1 MTNATAS
8 VNSIL
13 EKPAARRFKYGI
25 RGKLFAA
32 FAAVASLTL
41 VAASVA
47 LLSYGRIGDS
57 FERLDS
63 DAIPAID
70 HALTLARQAAELSA
84 VSATLPGIDN
94 ARRLSA
100 VVDELHAK
108 RRDMASTLA
117 TLDHAAF
124 GRNEMPQLKASVRD
138 LEVNSDALAE
148 TVAQRLPLGE
158 ARRRLTSQ
166 SQETHRRII
175 EQLAPLID
183 DARFNLVMGV
193 ETMRKSRDLDSIA
206 AGLSSLSH
214 SELPGLR
221 AFNDL
226 RAEAN
231 LSAGLLAQASLT
243 ASADLLPPLRDMF
256 IASSHRVRVA
266 ADSLGESQGAPALRA
281 SFNSLASIGE
291 GADGLFSLRRQELSN
306 LDRGGR
312 LAQES
317 RSKAVQLSAVVE
329 RFIAAARANSG
340 AAVFASRQAINVSQT
355 VLVSLAAFSLLVAFA
370 IAWIYIGKGLLRRI
384 ENLNATIL
392 ALANGDL
399 TVEISREGA
408 DELSRVASAVEVL
421 KANALLARELEADRE
436 RFRIDDLRRRE
447 ASFRLLFF
455 SNPVPMWVRD
465 LATGGMIAVNDSA
478 LSHYGYSREQFLSM
492 AAADLVSPEAGEP
505 AAESVSGGAEQ
516 HRKSN
521 GEEIEVAIYERSLCY
536 DGHDAA
542 LVAAIDLTERR
553 RAEQR
558 IRHLAFH
565 DALTDLP
572 NRAAF
577 TDKLARALHAASAA
591 DAPFAMLCLDLDH
604 FKEINDI
611 YGHAVGDQLLAQLS
625 SRLALA
631 AEGNFVARIGGDE
644 FTVIS
649 LEAEQPAAAG
659 ALAERLLAAGAETF
673 QINGAQLRVGLSIG
687 VAVFPSDGQDATSL
701 VANADAAL
709 YRAKADGRGGARF
722 FEPHMDARI
731 HERHALQHDLRVAI
745 ERNELQLYYQPQ
757 ANVTGEVFGFEALV
771 RWRHPMRGFVS
782 PATFIPIAEESGLIV
797 ELGEWVLREAC
808 REAASWPK
816 ALGVAVN
823 LSPIQFR
830 RGDLAALV
838 HAVLL
843 ESGLAPRRL
852 ELEITEGVLMQDSS
866 RSLTILRHLK
876 AMGVTISM
884 DDFGTGY
891 SSLSYLQSFPFDK
904 LKIDQSFI
912 AQVETRE
919 QSAAIVRAVIGLG
932 RGLNMPVIAEGVET
946 AAQLDFLAK
955 EQCNEIQ
962 GYLFGRPAPIDDYA
976 HLVGRAPVTQVAV
989 AQEAALQA

>member
-1 MTNATAS
+1 MTKQTAPFS
-8 VNSIL
+8 DIHGKS
-13 EKPAARRFKYGI
+13 AAGRLRFGI
-25 RGKLFAA
+25 RGRLFAA
-32 FAAVASLTL
+32 FAVVASLTL
-41 VAASVA
+41 IAASVA
-47 LLSYGRIGDS
+47 LFSYGRISDS
-57 FERLDS
+57 FDRLDAE
-63 DAIPAID
+63 AIPAID
-70 HALTLARQAAELSA
+70 HALTLARQAAEFSA
-84 VSATLPGIDN
+84 FSETLPTIDTW
-94 ARRLSA
+94 RRLA
-100 VVDELHAK
+100 DVNDELNL
-108 RRDMASTLA
+108 RRREMAITLA

-124 GRNEMPQLKASVRD
+124 GRDETPRLKAAVQN
-138 LEVNSDALAE
+138 LEANSDAL
-148 TVAQRLPLGE
+148 TDIVARRLELRE
-158 ARRRLTSQ
+158 ARRRLTDR
-166 SQETHRRII
+166 SQETQRRIV
-175 EQLAPLID
+175 EHLAPLID
-183 DARFNLVMGV
+183 DARFNLTIGLESMS
-193 ETMRKSRDLDSIA
+193 KSRDVETIVA
-206 AGLSSLSH
+206 ALSSLSH

-256 IASSHRVRVA
+256 IASSHRARVA
-266 ADSLGESQGAPALRA
+266 AESLGEAQGAAALRSDFGA
-281 SFNSLASIGE
+281 LVDVGE
-291 GADGLFSLRRQELSN
+291 GASGLFSLRRQELAN

-312 LAQES
+312 LAQDS
-317 RSKAVQLSAVVE
+317 QAKAAILSAAVK
-329 RFIAAARANSG
+329 RFTTAARQNSD
-340 AAVFASRQAINVSQT
+340 AAVFASRRAIDVSKT
-355 VLVSLAAFSLLVAFA
+355 LLKGLAAFSLLVAFA

-384 ENLNATIL
+384 ESLNATIL

-399 TVEISREGA
+399 SVEISHEGA
-408 DELSRVASAVEVL
+408 DELSRVAAAVEVF
-421 KANALLARELEADRE
+421 KANALLARELEADQE

-447 ASFRLLFF
+447 ASFRLLFL

-465 LATGGMIAVNDSA
+465 LVTGGMIAVNDSA
-478 LSHYGYSREQFLSM
+478 LSHYGYSREQFLNM
-492 AAADLVSPEAGEP
+492 PAADLVSPEAPEP
-505 AAESVSGGAEQ
+505 AAEPANGGTER
-516 HRKSN
+516 HRKAN
-521 GEEIEVAIYERSLCY
+521 GETIEVAIYERSLSY

-577 TDKLARALHAASAA
+577 TDELARAFHAASAA

-611 YGHAVGDQLLAQLS
+611 YGHAVGDQLLRQLS
-625 SRLALA
+625 SRLAVA

-649 LEAEQPAAAG
+649 REAAQPAAAG
-659 ALAERLLAAGAETF
+659 ALAERLLAAGTEAF
-673 QINGAQLRVGLSIG
+673 LINGAQLRVGLSIG
-687 VAVFPSDGQDATSL
+687 VAVFPGDGQDATSL

-709 YRAKADGRGGARF
+709 YRAKAEGRGGARF

-745 ERNELQLYYQPQ
+745 ERNEFQLYYQPQ
-757 ANVTGEVFGFEALV
+757 ASVTGEVFGFEALL
-771 RWRHPMRGFVS
+771 RWRHPTRGFVS
-782 PATFIPIAEESGLIV
+782 PATFIPIAEECGLIV
-797 ELGEWVLREAC
+797 ALGEWVLREAC

-816 ALGVAVN
+816 ALSVAVN

-830 RGDLAALV
+830 GDLAGLV

-843 ESGLAPRRL
+843 ESGLAPARL

-912 AQVETRE
+912 AKVETRE
-919 QSAAIVRAVIGLG
+919 QSAAIVRAVIGLA

-946 AAQLDFLAK
+946 AAQLEFLAR

-962 GYLFGRPAPIDDYA
+962 GYLFGRPAPIEDYA
-976 HLVGRAPVTQVAV
+976 HHVGRAAV
-989 AQEAALQA
+989 AQEAVAREAALRA